1 MKQACLVE
9 ESPRT
14 RCKKPRQLC
23 LSFASRLRQVQV
35 VEDQKCIEV
44 YGESNETVTAA
55 MMCATGS
62 TDSGI
67 TDTCQG
73 DSGGPL
79 VCEEAG
85 RYVLR
90 GVTSWGDG
98 CGLARFPG
106 VYSRVTAGLPWIRQV
121 MPPDTVSKVGAKHI

>member
-1 MKQACLVE
+1 MQLVD
-9 ESPRT
+9 
-14 RCKKPRQLC
+14 
-23 LSFASRLRQVQV
+23 
-35 VEDQKCIEV
+35 DQECIDV
-44 YGESNETVTAA
+44 YQQSNETVTGA
-55 MMCATGS
+55 MMCATGA
-62 TDSGI
+62 TESGI

-98 CGLARFPG
+98 CGLQRFPG
-106 VYSRVTAGLPWIRQV
+106 VYARVTKGLEWIEEV
-121 MPPDTVSKVGAKHI
+121 MQPGEVRA